1 MTAPTQQDSASIFY
15 PFNSCGHLRSPG
27 GGCIGVPGVCNRRP
41 VTGTR
46 MVELARRAEELRTRL
61 LYHPPERLKPEDFPG
76 SRLTVVDKLGSA
88 LSLAECLN
96 ALIVSLLDD
105 RAVLTLED
113 MVSVGKIGGNVVKQ
127 IRALEKILLG
137 WVGTDDL

>member
-1 MTAPTQQDSASIFY
+1 MSTHQQPDPQTFY
-15 PFNSCGHLRSPG
+15 PFNPCGHVRSPG
-27 GGCIGVPGVCNRRP
+27 GGCIGVPGVCHRRL
-41 VTGTR
+41 VTGKR
-46 MVELARRAEELRTRL
+46 MVELAQRAEELRARL
-61 LYHPPERLKPEDFPG
+61 LYHPPQPLRPEDFPG
-76 SRLTVVDKLGSA
+76 ARLTVVDKLGSA

-96 ALIVSLLDD
+96 SLIVSLLDD

-113 MVSVGKIGGNVVKQ
+113 MVSVGKIGGNVVRQ

>member
-1 MTAPTQQDSASIFY
+1 MSTHPQPDPQTFF
-15 PFNSCGHLRSPG
+15 PFNPCGHLRRPG
-27 GGCIGVPGVCNRRP
+27 GGCIGVPDVCHQRP
-41 VTGTR
+41 VTGKR
-46 MVELARRAEELRTRL
+46 MEELAQHAEKLRERL

-76 SRLTVVDKLGSA
+76 ARLTIFDKLASA
-88 LSLAECLN
+88 ISLAECLN
-96 ALIVSLLDD
+96 SLVVSLLDD

-113 MVSVGKIGGNVVKQ
+113 MVSLGKIGGNVVRQ